1 MDQFNRLVSEQMITM
16 EKLLYLQA
24 ELERCLEIEAELQK
38 LQNETELE
46 SIQSDIQQMKKEL
59 KEIQLIFEKQTEDVI
74 QSYQVTNLTPSR

>member
-46 SIQSDIQQMKKEL
+46 SIQSDIQEMKKDL
-59 KEIQLIFEKQTEDVI
+59 KEIQFIFEKQTEEVI
-74 QSYQVTNLTPSR
+74 QSYQVTHLTHSR

>member
-24 ELERCLEIEAELQK
+24 ELERCLEIEAELHK

-46 SIQSDIQQMKKEL
+46 SIQSDIQQMKNEL
-59 KEIQLIFEKQTEDVI
+59 KEIQMIFEKQTEEVI
-74 QSYQVTNLTPSR
+74 QSYQVSNLTHSR

>member
-24 ELERCLEIEAELQK
+24 ELERCLEIEAELQN

-46 SIQSDIQQMKKEL
+46 SIQTDIQQMKKEL
-59 KEIQLIFEKQTEDVI
+59 KEIQLIFEKQTEEVI